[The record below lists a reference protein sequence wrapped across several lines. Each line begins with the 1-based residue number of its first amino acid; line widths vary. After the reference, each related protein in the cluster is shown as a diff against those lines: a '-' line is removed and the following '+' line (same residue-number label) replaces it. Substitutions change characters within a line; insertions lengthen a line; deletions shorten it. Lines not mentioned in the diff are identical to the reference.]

1 MTEASTREQGTTLD
15 SRDPA
20 MKRAAVT
27 PTLNAFE
34 YEGVTLL
41 PSRFQEQVARAR
53 EVYFGLPNDDI
64 LKGFRREAGLP
75 APGNDMGGW
84 CAKSS
89 AVIFGQ
95 LLSGMA
101 RLSRATGD
109 DALRDKAIALC
120 EGWRETIG
128 PDGDAK
134 MWPYAWEK
142 LVCGLVDL
150 HRYAGHEEALAILAE
165 TTEWAART
173 FDRTRRV
180 ADEYDFWG
188 ALPGDSH
195 EWYTLPENLYRAYLL
210 SGNPL
215 FKEFADVWHYEA
227 YWGQFAETDALTEIV
242 PAHAYSHV
250 NTFSSAVMTYAVT
263 GDPRYLAI
271 CVHGYDFL
279 QRTQC
284 YATGGYGPDERLMGL
299 DGQLG
304 RSLELY
310 AGHAEIPCG
319 AWAAFKLC
327 RYLMG
332 FTGEARFGD
341 WIETLLY
348 NGIGAAL
355 PTEPDGRTYYYG
367 DYRISSGLKQH
378 YWYEWPC
385 CSGTYLQTVA
395 DYHNVIYFHD
405 ATGIAVN
412 LFVPSDVTW
421 QQDGEMVR
429 LRQETRYPEAETTE
443 LTLQMARP
451 MRFALRLRV
460 PGWGDGIDVRLNDAP
475 LTVDGAPGTWATIE
489 REWQPGDRVS
499 ARFPMSLRMVPVDR
513 QHPRRVAIMVGPV
526 VLGQDEACCRR
537 PLALA
542 PGAELGSRLVREAEG
557 LRFRILDTAPERH
570 ARFLQPFY
578 DFPAFWPYWV
588 YFDLDAPP
596 LY

>member
-1 MTEASTREQGTTLD
+1 
-15 SRDPA
+15 

-142 LVCGLVDL
+142 LVSGLVDL
-150 HRYAGHEEALAILAE
+150 HRYAGHEESLAILAE

-215 FKEFADVWHYEA
+215 FKEFADVWRYEA

-250 NTFSSAVMTYAVT
+250 NTFSSAAMSYAVT

-378 YWYEWPC
+378 YWYAWPC

-395 DYHNVIYFHD
+395 DDHNVICFPG

-451 MRFALRLRV
+451 IHFALRLRV

-537 PLALA
+537 PFALA
-542 PGAELGSRLVREAEG
+542 PRAELGSRLVREAEG

-570 ARFLQPFY
+570 ARFLQPFS

>member
-1 MTEASTREQGTTLD
+1 MSHAIEQHYGENA
-15 SRDPA
+15 P
-20 MKRAAVT
+20 AAVT
-27 PTLNAFE
+27 PTLHPFD
-34 YEGVTLL
+34 YDGVTLL
-41 PSRFQEQVARAR
+41 PSPFQEQMERAR
-53 EVYFGLPNDDI
+53 EVYFGVPNDDI

-75 APGNDMGGW
+75 APGNDMRGW
-84 CAKSS
+84 AVKTS
-89 AVIFGQ
+89 AGIFGQ

-109 DALRDKAIALC
+109 DALRDKAIALF

-150 HRYAGHEEALAILAE
+150 QRYAGYDDALSTLEA
-165 TTEWAART
+165 TTHWAART
-173 FDRTRRV
+173 FDRTRRL
-180 ADEYDFWG
+180 ADDHDFWG
-188 ALPGDSH
+188 AEPGDTH

-210 SGNPL
+210 TGNPL
-215 FKEFADVWHYEA
+215 FKEFADVWRYED
-227 YWGQFAETDALTEIV
+227 YWGQFAETSDLTDVV
-242 PAHAYSHV
+242 PVHAYSHV
-250 NTFSSAVMTYAVT
+250 NTFSSAAMVYAVH
-263 GDPRYLAI
+263 GDPRYLDI
-271 CVHGYDFL
+271 CVNAYDFL

-284 YATGGYGPDERLMGL
+284 YATGGYGPDERFMGL

-319 AWAAFKLC
+319 TWAAFKLS
-327 RYLMG
+327 RYLTG

-355 PTEPDGRTYYYG
+355 PTEPDGKTYYYG

-385 CSGTYLQTVA
+385 CSGTYLQTIA

-405 ATGIAVN
+405 PAGLSVN
-412 LFVPSDVTW
+412 LYVPSEVTW
-421 QQDGEMVR
+421 QQDGQTVR
-429 LRQETRYPEAETTE
+429 LRQETSYPETETTD
-443 LTLQMARP
+443 LTLHLERP
-451 MRFALRLRV
+451 LRFRLRLRV
-460 PGWGDGIDVRLNDAP
+460 PGWCEGISLSVNHAPVAVDVVA
-475 LTVDGAPGTWATIE
+475 GEWATIE
-489 REWQPGDRVS
+489 REWHPGDRLT
-499 ARFPMSLRMVPVDR
+499 ARFPMELRMVPVDKH
-513 QHPRRVAIMVGPV
+513 HPRRAAVMFGPT

-537 PLALA
+537 PLDLA
-542 PGAELGSRLVREAEG
+542 PGAELSSRLVREG
-557 LRFRILDTAPERH
+557 DTLRFRILDTAPERH
-570 ARFLQPFY
+570 PRWLQPFAE
-578 DFPAFWPYWV
+578 FPAFWPYWI
-588 YFDLDAPP
+588 YFDLDAAP